1 MRFACLLSSER
12 ERRQDYIDGNT
23 KLSTKS
29 GHLYVIRGKKAH
41 YQLHADSSAL
51 DEFGRVVG
59 FDQYAADD
67 YDSIVRKKWQVVH
80 FLRACDAERMFE
92 LLSTL
97 CDVVAVGVAGETCSA
112 IYHRTGY
119 SKPKFSGFAIEK
131 FYTPRLSGKA
141 NSDDV
146 MFRCIEAWWSRHNHV
161 LANFAIYMPG
171 VGTEHIMTE
180 WANYTEVEIQA
191 EIIDC
196 CVKQETKT
204 ATPRERFVA
213 ENHTDL
219 LKLRKLR
226 SATADISIV
235 KISDGTLLD
244 IKTFAPKPSELQ
256 CWRRDVGDR
265 SMQRFSV
272 KQFIFDGSV
281 VEHTKYALV
290 LYGAPKLAKTPFAK
304 AVASCLARLHQRKS
318 QAEPYAI
325 VVNTADSLPRGGD
338 ARMKSGVV
346 VVFDDLRPGEARLNR
361 PPHTVEDMKVLGD
374 VADGGD
380 MSARYS
386 DIHFEPMMPR
396 LFTSN
401 ASSPYEFYSAFPYDL
416 DVMTNAEV
424 LAMNPHA
431 LALVK
436 RFAFCKVEQ
445 CLIPQ
450 SVRDAYE
457 ASRSAHMMEV
467 GADIFSGAD
476 EIP

>member
-1 MRFACLLSSER
+1 MLVIVCVSSWLAGQE
-12 ERRQDYIDGNT
+12 YIDSHT
-23 KLSTKS
+23 KLSTKT

-41 YQLHADSSAL
+41 YQANADSTAL
-51 DEFGRVVG
+51 DEFGLVVG
-59 FDQYAADD
+59 FDEYKADD

-80 FLRACDAERMFE
+80 FSRACDADRMFE

-112 IYHRTGY
+112 IYHRIGY
-119 SKPKFSGFAIEK
+119 SKPKFSGFIIER
-131 FYTPRLSGKA
+131 FYTPKLFGKA
-141 NSDDV
+141 NSDDI

-161 LANFAIYMPG
+161 LANFATYSPG
-171 VGTEHIMTE
+171 VGTEYVMVE
-180 WANYTEVEIQA
+180 WANYTEVEIQT

-196 CVKQETKT
+196 CVKQKMKT
-204 ATPRERFVA
+204 GTPRERFVA
-213 ENHTDL
+213 ENHADL
-219 LKLRKLR
+219 MKLRKLR
-226 SATADISIV
+226 SVTADITIV
-235 KISDGTLLD
+235 KISDSSVLE
-244 IKTFAPKPSELQ
+244 IKIFLPKPSELQ
-256 CWRRDVGDR
+256 CWRRDASDG
-265 SMQRFSV
+265 SMQRFTV
-272 KQFIFDGSV
+272 KQFIYDGSV

-290 LYGAPKLAKTPFAK
+290 IYGAPKLAKTPFAK
-304 AVASCLARLHQRKS
+304 SVATCLARLHQRKS
-318 QAEPYAI
+318 LAEPYVI

-346 VVFDDLRPGEARLNR
+346 LVFDDLRPGEARLNR
-361 PPHTVEDMKVLGD
+361 PAHSVEDMKVLGD
-374 VADGGD
+374 IADGGD

-401 ASSPYEFYSAFPYDL
+401 ASSPREFFDAFPYDL
-416 DVMTNAEV
+416 DVMSNAEV
-424 LAMNPHA
+424 LSMNPHA

-436 RFAFCKVEQ
+436 RYAFCKVEQ

-457 ASRSAHMMEV
+457 ASRSAQVLEV
-467 GADIFSGAD
+467 GAEIFAGAD